1 MLRQC
6 VGIKGKG
13 CSRFIADWDNHSLC
27 FACRV
32 CSQNNPCE
40 VCSVWTTFLWSK
52 ASAAKAKADS
62 KRSNLCKVGE
72 TVQQVGSSRDSSL
85 PFSEGNEGPVAKNHT
100 VVGVE
105 VPSSQ
110 ALALTG
116 SNPGALS
123 SEISTAGNSTGN
135 SSQPSCQ
142 KVPDSC
148 SGTSRPRSRSPSEH
162 PDLAISHD
170 DRSHGSRARSRRSH
184 CTSQVVRRFHKR
196 TAYAQGA
203 DLIALPGTID
213 RRGSERSLG
222 GSRAHSPR
230 AYGYRAMR
238 SHSRRS
244 RQDDSPNYRS
254 RRGQRSRLSRRSH
267 RRRHGCRSHGRDRS
281 RSYSRSNHSRS
292 MSRESRSRHVDNPI
306 SQATRSSE
314 FSGFSA
320 NDIQDQRVQPGDGIQ
335 PDMWSLIR
343 QLLAEEFKT
352 FSGSRKRLRSR
363 STSVERV
370 PVRSHTAPDPDPM
383 DEHNTACVQ
392 GSMGNSSGKVI
403 PSEKTIPNNLNQA
416 SSNYEE
422 PEIQITPLPGETIG
436 SDDNSDDQDQE
447 KQEDDES
454 GTSEQASGSAQL
466 PYFEALESL
475 RARLGTHLCPD
486 IVQKEPKSGASAL
499 DFFDKKSRA
508 NVLPVLPES
517 RLILDSISKINSRIQ
532 GPNPIQG
539 SPLDSYP
546 KGLMTNRFPSL
557 HMKPK
562 VFSQESY
569 KISDPT
575 MVIDHPPI
583 DPSFREVLKQG
594 ALFPTYHSLQL
605 QQLEGWEKLARA
617 GIHINS
623 HAGMFLYGILSA
635 LNSPA
640 PSQTDLVEVRRY
652 LQALA
657 QSHMHMFDV
666 LVRLASGLLLARRD
680 AYLDKCALDASV

>member
-1 MLRQC
+1 M
-6 VGIKGKG
+6 
-13 CSRFIADWDNHSLC
+13 
-27 FACRV
+27 
-32 CSQNNPCE
+32 
-40 VCSVWTTFLWSK
+40 
-52 ASAAKAKADS
+52 AAKAKADS
-62 KRSNLCKVGE
+62 RRSNLCKVGE

-85 PFSEGNEGPVAKNHT
+85 PFSEGNEGPVANNHT

-123 SEISTAGNSTGN
+123 SEISTAGNGTGN

-148 SGTSRPRSRSPSEH
+148 PGTSRPRSRSPSEH
-162 PDLAISHD
+162 PDLAATHD

-184 CTSQVVRRFHKR
+184 CSQSGSAKVPRAYRVRSRSRSYRSSRNHRSPSLTSSS
-196 TAYAQGA
+196 
-203 DLIALPGTID
+203 
-213 RRGSERSLG
+213 GSERSLG
-222 GSRAHSPR
+222 DSRAHSLQ

-244 RQDDSPNYRS
+244 RWDGSPDFRS
-254 RRGQRSRLSRRSH
+254 RRGQRSRSSRRSH
-267 RRRHGCRSHGRDRS
+267 RRRHGS
-281 RSYSRSNHSRS
+281 RSYSRSNHSHS
-292 MSRESRSRHVDNPI
+292 LSRESRSRHVDNPI

-320 NDIQDQRVQPGDGIQ
+320 KDIQDHRVQPGHGIQ
-335 PDMWSLIR
+335 PDMPSLIR

-370 PVRSHTAPDPDPM
+370 PVRSHTAPDPDPL

-392 GSMGNSSGKVI
+392 GSMGNSSGKFI

-454 GTSEQASGSAQL
+454 GTSEQASVSAQL

-475 RARLGTHLCPD
+475 HARLGTHLCLD
-486 IVQKEPKSGASAL
+486 IVQEEPKSGASAL

-517 RLILDSISKINSRIQ
+517 RLILDSISKIRVFLS
-532 GPNPIQG
+532 
-539 SPLDSYP
+539 
-546 KGLMTNRFPSL
+546 FPS
-557 HMKPK
+557 
-562 VFSQESY
+562 SN
-569 KISDPT
+569 
-575 MVIDHPPI
+575 
-583 DPSFREVLKQG
+583 
-594 ALFPTYHSLQL
+594 
-605 QQLEGWEKLARA
+605 
-617 GIHINS
+617 GIKFHLI
-623 HAGMFLYGILSA
+623 
-635 LNSPA
+635 
-640 PSQTDLVEVRRY
+640 
-652 LQALA
+652 
-657 QSHMHMFDV
+657 
-666 LVRLASGLLLARRD
+666 
-680 AYLDKCALDASV
+680 